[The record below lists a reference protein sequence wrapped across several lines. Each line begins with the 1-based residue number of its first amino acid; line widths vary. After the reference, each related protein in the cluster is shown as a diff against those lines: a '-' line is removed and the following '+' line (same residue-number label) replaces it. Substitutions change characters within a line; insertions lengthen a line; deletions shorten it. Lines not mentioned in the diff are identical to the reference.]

1 MQNRLDH
8 DVPQQQ
14 ADDQQQQ
21 ADNQQQEADYQQQ
34 EADDQQVD
42 ELTSSALKGGLGESK
57 WTKKEYKPD
66 PNRKTHAQVLQEAS
80 AKLLHLEYA
89 IIC

>member
-34 EADDQQVD
+34 EADDQQQVD

-57 WTKKEYKPD
+57 WSKKEYKPD

-80 AKLLHLEYA
+80 AKLLHLE
-89 IIC
+89 